1 MKKSIN
7 NVIPVLQDKSITNII
22 NYTLANNQINIF
34 ELESA
39 IKLNLISNKTLLI
52 LDNDLPQSSKK
63 NVIDKIKS
71 LQLKPLILLAIS
83 SNYRYFLSEPFP
95 LAISGIIYKP
105 FDMEEFFNIIKDP
118 INHEFK
124 N

>member
-1 MKKSIN
+1 MKTPIN
-7 NVIPVLQDKSITNII
+7 NVIPVLLDKSITNII
-22 NYTLANNQINIF
+22 NYTLTNNQIKIIEF
-34 ELESA
+34 EFA
-39 IKLNLISNKTLLI
+39 IRRNLISNKTLLI

-83 SNYRYFLSEPFP
+83 SNYRYFLSEPIP

>member
-22 NYTLANNQINIF
+22 NYTLANNQINIL

-52 LDNDLPQSSKK
+52 LDNDLPNSSKN

-71 LQLKPLILLAIS
+71 LNLKPLILLAIS
-83 SNYRYFLSEPFP
+83 SNYRYFLSEPIP

-105 FDMEEFFNIIKDP
+105 FDMEEFFNIINHS
-118 INHEFK
+118 INYEHK

>member
-7 NVIPVLQDKSITNII
+7 NVIPVLQDKSIANII
-22 NYTLANNQINIF
+22 NYTLANNQIKIF
-34 ELESA
+34 ELETA

-52 LDNDLPQSSKK
+52 LDNDLPHSSKN
-63 NVIDKIKS
+63 NVIDQIKP
-71 LQLKPLILLAIS
+71 LHLKPLILLAIS
-83 SNYRYFLSEPFP
+83 SNYRYFLSEPIP

-105 FDMEEFFNIIKDP
+105 FDMEEFFNIIYRST
-118 INHEFK
+118 NYEHK

>member
-7 NVIPVLQDKSITNII
+7 NVIPVLQDKSIANII
-22 NYTLANNQINIF
+22 NYTLANNQIKIF
-34 ELESA
+34 ELETA

-52 LDNDLPQSSKK
+52 LDNDLPHSSKN
-63 NVIDKIKS
+63 NVIDQIKP
-71 LQLKPLILLAIS
+71 LHLKPLILLAIS
-83 SNYRYFLSEPFP
+83 SNYRYFLSEPIP

-105 FDMEEFFNIIKDP
+105 FDMEEFFNIIYHST
-118 INHEFK
+118 NYEHK